1 MFGNTNS
8 ASQNPPTTTYYVIS
22 PPNFLNLN
30 FIINEIEVSIFDIDT
45 FFTQSS
51 SDYSLK
57 ITRNSDNVVITNF
70 DNTEGN
76 EWIPIQLSTTDEE
89 TVLRSTNDFII
100 QSSSFTETLYYA
112 SDTAVVPNTPYIY
125 TLNDDIPC
133 TLSFRKNNYAEIK
146 SLPINIKYIQ
156 T

>member
-1 MFGNTNS
+1 
-8 ASQNPPTTTYYVIS
+8 VIS

-89 TVLRSTNDFII
+89 TVFRSTNDFII